1 MALNKANLKADIL
14 TIMNNHPTDYSTAA
28 SQWATAYDTYALG
41 ADDTTGDAPLSVDAA
56 GMEAALLSS
65 FNNYLTNTA
74 NQAANDWY
82 NAMITYW
89 TAGTFNILSWTNPLQ
104 ATWTSE
110 TASSVTSPG
119 TNPGAGGLFTVF
131 ADLSTTKTNDD
142 KATEMSDAIDV
153 FTKTVTVTVLGI
165 GPIPPGN
172 PVSLGPVNI
181 T

>member
-1 MALNKANLKADIL
+1 MALNKNSLKTSILAILNAHPANYA
-14 TIMNNHPTDYSTAA
+14 TAA
-28 SQWATAYDTYALG
+28 SQYATAYDTYALN
-41 ADDTTGDAPLSVDAA
+41 ADDTTGDAPLSINAA
-56 GMEAALLSS
+56 GMEAALLAS
-65 FNNYLTNTA
+65 FNNYLTNTSS
-74 NQAANDWY
+74 QAANDWY

-89 TAGTFNILSWTNPLQ
+89 TGGTFNILSWTNPLQ

-110 TASSVTSPG
+110 TGSSVTSSG

-131 ADLSTTKTNDD
+131 GDLSASKTNDD
-142 KATEMSDAIDV
+142 KATEISDAIDT